1 VTRILL
7 LVAVLAVGTAFAS
20 LAGTAGAGSATTV
33 KLGDNFFKPK
43 RKAIAKNT
51 KVRFKWI
58 GTNPHNVT
66 KVRGPGRNFASDTTS
81 APGVNFKK
89 RFRKRGR
96 YKLICTVHPDQMR
109 MRLRVRRRSG

>member
-1 VTRILL
+1 MRSRISLL
-7 LVAVLAVGTAFAS
+7 IAALALGTVLAS
-20 LAGTAGAGSATTV
+20 SIGTAGAGSTPTTKV

-58 GTNPHNVT
+58 GNNPHNVT
-66 KVRGPGRNFASDTTS
+66 KVRGPGRNFASETTS
-81 APGVNFKK
+81 EPGVNFRK

-96 YKLICTVHPDQMR
+96 YKLICTVHPDSMR
-109 MRLRVRRRSG
+109 MRLRVR